1 MSSVNPSTHSAA
13 ILTVGNELL
22 NGDVVNTNAS
32 WLGQALRGIG
42 VPCETVLTVP
52 DSRDRIVS
60 AIGQLWAEHDLVIV
74 SGGLGPTRD
83 DVTKRA
89 LLTFFEDTLVR
100 DPSVLEHV
108 SRYFLQRGREVTE
121 VNRCQADVPSRA
133 TVLFNDLGTAPG
145 LLFDVGG
152 RLLAAMP
159 GVPYELHHITGK
171 RLIPELEKRWKKA
184 ERRVVQRYF
193 RTTGVGES
201 DLSDR
206 ILSELEQRIPPE
218 VDFAFLPHPQ
228 GVDIRISQ
236 VNGGPDSGFE
246 PFVEWVRETAGELI
260 YSEDY
265 RQSLAARIVEMLAES
280 GRMLALAE
288 SCSGGYL
295 ADALTD
301 VPGSS
306 RCFAGGV
313 VAYSNE
319 VKVRQL
325 GVDPAVLEEH
335 GAVSAPVA
343 LAMAQGAA
351 QRLGTDFGISTT
363 GVAGPGGG
371 TPDKPVGTVWIG
383 LWAAGGTHIALR
395 FRFTTERLVNK
406 ERTFAA
412 AMDLLR
418 RHVTG
423 IPGFPYHPEVVHGAP
438 EGARSPAQHPHPQLK
453 SGA

>member
-13 ILTVGNELL
+13 ILTIGNELL

-32 WLGQALRGIG
+32 WLGQTLRGFG
-42 VPCETVLTVP
+42 VPCETVLTIT
-52 DSRDRIVS
+52 DRKERIIR
-60 AIGQLWAEHDLVIV
+60 ALEELWVDHDLVII

-83 DVTKRA
+83 DVTKLA
-89 LLTFFEDTLVR
+89 LLDFFNDTLVR
-100 DPSVLEHV
+100 DTAVLEHV
-108 SRYFLQRGREVTE
+108 SQYFLQRGRAVSE
-121 VNRCQADVPSRA
+121 VNRAQADVPARA

-145 LLFDVGG
+145 LLFEQEG

-159 GVPYELHHITGK
+159 GVPYELHHITEK
-171 RLIPELEKRWKKA
+171 RLIPELEKRWKKS
-184 ERRVVQRYF
+184 ERRVLQRYY
-193 RTTGVGES
+193 RTTGIGES

-206 ILSELEQRIPPE
+206 VLTELEHRIPPD
-218 VDFAFLPHPQ
+218 VDIAFLPHPQ
-228 GVDIRISQ
+228 GVDIRITQ
-236 VNGGPDSGFE
+236 VNGRSGDAFLQ
-246 PFVEWVRETAGELI
+246 FVEWISDTAGDFI

-265 RQSLAARIVEMLAES
+265 RQSLAARIVELL
-280 GRMLALAE
+280 GDGNQTLALAE

-313 VAYSNE
+313 VAYSND

-325 GVDPAVLEEH
+325 GVDPGILEAH

-343 LAMAQGAA
+343 LAMAKGAA
-351 QRLGTDFGISTT
+351 ITLGTDFGISTT
-363 GVAGPGGG
+363 GVAGPSGG
-371 TPDKPVGTVWIG
+371 TPVKPVGTVWIG
-383 LWAAGGTHIALR
+383 FWAADGAHFACR
-395 FRFTTERLVNK
+395 FHFTTERLVNK
-406 ERTFAA
+406 ERSFAA

-423 IPGFPYHPEVVHGAP
+423 VPGFPYHPEVVRGTGTP
-438 EGARSPAQHPHPQLK
+438 FRDPD
-453 SGA
+453 